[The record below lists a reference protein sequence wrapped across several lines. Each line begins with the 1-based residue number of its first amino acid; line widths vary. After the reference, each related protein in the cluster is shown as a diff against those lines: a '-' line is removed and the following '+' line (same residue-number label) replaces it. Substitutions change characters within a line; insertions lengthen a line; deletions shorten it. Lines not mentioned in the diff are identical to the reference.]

1 MKKETY
7 INNRKNCGRKPMD
20 WIDKKSQIQLTIP
33 NELVFKLTEQQ
44 GDNGKRAMAK
54 LMQTNL
60 TKVIESIAN

>member
-1 MKKETY
+1 M
-7 INNRKNCGRKPMD
+7 N
-20 WIDKKSQIQLTIP
+20 WIDKKTQIQLTIP

-60 TKVIESIAN
+60 EKVIESIAN

>member
-1 MKKETY
+1 MKK
-7 INNRKNCGRKPMD
+7 NNRKNCGRKKMD

-33 NELVFKLTEQQ
+33 NELVLRLTKEQ

>member
-1 MKKETY
+1 
-7 INNRKNCGRKPMD
+7 MD

-33 NELVFKLTEQQ
+33 NEIVLRLTKEQ

-60 TKVIESIAN
+60 NKFIEVL

>member
-1 MKKETY
+1 MKK
-7 INNRKNCGRKPMD
+7 NNRKNCGRKKMD
-20 WIDKKSQIQLTIP
+20 WIDKKTQIQLTIP

-60 TKVIESIAN
+60 NKFIEVL

>member
-1 MKKETY
+1 MKK
-7 INNRKNCGRKPMD
+7 NNRKNCGRKKMN
-20 WIDKKSQIQLTIP
+20 WIDKKTQIQLTIP

-60 TKVIESIAN
+60 EKVIESIAN

>member
-1 MKKETY
+1 MKK
-7 INNRKNCGRKPMD
+7 NNRKNCGRKKMD

-33 NELVFKLTEQQ
+33 NELVMRLTNQQ
-44 GDNGKRAMAK
+44 GIEGKKAMAK